1 MKAEQIKQI
10 AAAIATMA
18 ELADQLKM
26 VSKLELQLSVR
37 AFRVIG
43 NLAEIARSAGVQQIM
58 DYLSTKD

>member
-37 AFRVIG
+37 AFRDIG